1 MTDSIDKNATQ
12 YSSLIGKVVFITGG
26 ATGIGAAMVKAFVG
40 QKATVAFID
49 IDEQVSARLITGI
62 ESENHDAQ
70 ICYRKVDVTDPETL
84 QLAILEASKALG
96 NLHVL
101 VNNVGNDAR
110 QEVEN
115 ISAYDWHKCMQVNLD
130 PAFFASQAAFKI
142 MREHASGSIINFSSI
157 NALIGPQQMTGYVT
171 AKTGLMGMTKSPSRD
186 FGVDN
191 IRVNAILPGWVAT
204 DRQLAKSCVNFQCN
218 GYNINVIPGLSCKL
232 ENNNYDCMRGE
243 ELQILGWLQLAEENQ
258 VSRHVVCLPGTHT
271 KWLLVEDGKI
281 KLFKTAL
288 TGGLFSVRSRQLF
301 GQLSAQEATSYLS
314 GLLIGSDVHASMN
327 ATE

>member
-40 QKATVAFID
+40 QKAKVAFID
-49 IDEQVSARLITGI
+49 IDEQASAALITGI
-62 ESENHDAQ
+62 VSKNHGAQ
-70 ICYRKVDVTDPETL
+70 LWYRKVDVTDPETL

-96 NLHVL
+96 NLDVL

-110 QEVEN
+110 QNVEN

-171 AKTGLMGMTKSPSRD
+171 AKAGLMGMTKSLSRD
-186 FGVDN
+186 FGGDN

-204 DRQLAKSCVNFQCN
+204 DRQLASWLTEEEEQKWTDAMALKKRIKPHDVANLALFLASDNSSMITGQAI
-218 GYNINVIPGLSCKL
+218 NI
-232 ENNNYDCMRGE
+232 
-243 ELQILGWLQLAEENQ
+243 
-258 VSRHVVCLPGTHT
+258 
-271 KWLLVEDGKI
+271 DGGR
-281 KLFKTAL
+281 T
-288 TGGLFSVRSRQLF
+288 
-301 GQLSAQEATSYLS
+301 
-314 GLLIGSDVHASMN
+314 
-327 ATE
+327 

>member
-1 MTDSIDKNATQ
+1 MEDWVTDSIDKNATQ

-40 QKATVAFID
+40 QKAKVAFID
-49 IDEQVSARLITGI
+49 IDAQASARLITGI
-62 ESENHDAQ
+62 ESENHGAQ
-70 ICYRKVDVTDPETL
+70 LWYRKVDVTDPETL

-96 NLHVL
+96 NLDVL

-110 QEVEN
+110 QDVEN

-171 AKTGLMGMTKSPSRD
+171 AKAGLMGMTKSLSRD

-204 DRQLAKSCVNFQCN
+204 DRQLASWLTEEEEQKWTEAMALKKRIEPHDVANLALFLASDNSSMITGQAI
-218 GYNINVIPGLSCKL
+218 NI
-232 ENNNYDCMRGE
+232 
-243 ELQILGWLQLAEENQ
+243 
-258 VSRHVVCLPGTHT
+258 
-271 KWLLVEDGKI
+271 DGGRI
-281 KLFKTAL
+281 
-288 TGGLFSVRSRQLF
+288 
-301 GQLSAQEATSYLS
+301 
-314 GLLIGSDVHASMN
+314 
-327 ATE
+327 